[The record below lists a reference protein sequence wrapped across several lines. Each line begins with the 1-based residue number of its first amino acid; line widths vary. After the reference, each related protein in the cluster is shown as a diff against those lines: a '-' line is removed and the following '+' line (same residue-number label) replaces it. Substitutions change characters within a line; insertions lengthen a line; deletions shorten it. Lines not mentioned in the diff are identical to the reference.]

1 MKLELKN
8 IKHTSWASE
17 ETHCYQASLYVNG
30 KPLAIVS
37 NDGHGGCD
45 FDYAHPKFE
54 PHTRYFGG
62 LGGDYRSV
70 MSEVHDY
77 FASLPKTKP
86 CDLFPEGMEQT
97 LEFWCADQVN
107 DWLSARDLK
116 RMMRT
121 QILFQK
127 EGEEE
132 AGVFRTK
139 YYPKVTDGTFCNG
152 RRILNDMPFAD
163 ALAIWKETA

>member
-1 MKLELKN
+1 
-8 IKHTSWASE
+8 
-17 ETHCYQASLYVNG
+17 
-30 KPLAIVS
+30 
-37 NDGHGGCD
+37 
-45 FDYAHPKFE
+45 
-54 PHTRYFGG
+54 
-62 LGGDYRSV
+62 
-70 MSEVHDY
+70 
-77 FASLPKTKP
+77 
-86 CDLFPEGMEQT
+86 MEQC

-107 DWLSARDLK
+107 DWLSARELK

-132 AGVFRTK
+132 AGVFGTK
-139 YYPKVTDGTFCNG
+139 YYPKETGGTFWNG

>member
-8 IKHTSWASE
+8 IKHTEWASE
-17 ETHCYQASLYVNG
+17 ETHCYQASLYVDG
-30 KPLAIVS
+30 KPFAIVS
-37 NDGHGGCD
+37 NDGRGGCD
-45 FDYAHPKFE
+45 RDYAHPKFK
-54 PHTRYFGG
+54 
-62 LGGDYRSV
+62 GDYFDMFRSV
-70 MSEVHDY
+70 EAH
-77 FASLPKTKP
+77 FKSLPNDP
-86 CDLFPEGMEQT
+86 SEWNEDGMEQC

-107 DWLSARDLK
+107 DWLSARELK

-132 AGVFRTK
+132 AGVFGTK
-139 YYPKVTDGTFCNG
+139 YYPKETGGTFWNG

>member
-17 ETHCYQASLYVNG
+17 ETHCYQASLYVDG
-30 KPLAIVS
+30 KPVAIVS
-37 NDGHGGCD
+37 NDGHGGAD
-45 FDYAHPKFE
+45 RDYPHPKFK
-54 PHTRYFGG
+54 
-62 LGGDYRSV
+62 GDYRAQMRDVSR
-70 MSEVHDY
+70 Y
-77 FASLPKTKP
+77 FSGLRRTAVTEWS
-86 CDLFPEGMEQT
+86 PEGMEQC

-107 DWLSARDLK
+107 DWLSARELK

-132 AGVFRTK
+132 AGVFGTK
-139 YYPKVTDGTFCNG
+139 YYPSKTDGNFWRG
-152 RRILNDMPFAD
+152 RRILNDMPFD
-163 ALAIWKETA
+163 EALSIWKETAL